1 MAVIITV
8 IVALGACVI
17 LTLAVI
23 ILRQN
28 SRIEEMLRTTSD
40 QFRSEQSRSLVS
52 EESRRMALETLV
64 KSLEDKL
71 KTYQDLL
78 RQWENDRATKF
89 GQIEKELSNASQAT
103 LRLSDTTGKLT
114 NILGN
119 VKLRG
124 QWGERMAE
132 DIISYAGLLEGVNYL
147 KQTAQTS
154 CSTRP
159 DFIFLLPDGK
169 KLNMDVKFPLDN
181 YLKMANAIS
190 DLERDA
196 AKKDFFKN
204 VRARMKELQS
214 REYINPAE
222 NTLDFVLLFIP
233 NEQVFAFILEAE
245 AGIMDEALKE
255 KILLCSPFTLY
266 AVLSVVRQAHEH
278 FRFEK
283 DIKKILAHIDL
294 FTKHFDTFKTRFEDI
309 GTLIRKLEEKYTD
322 VRDVSFRNVD
332 TKLRHIEE
340 YRKGR
345 LETVADHV
353 PVSEGE

>member
-1 MAVIITV
+1 MVV
-8 IVALGACVI
+8 SVVLGIAACVI
-17 LTLAVI
+17 LALAVL

-28 SRIEEMLRTTSD
+28 SRIEEMLRVTAD
-40 QFRSEQSRSLVS
+40 QSKSEQARSLVS
-52 EESRRMALETLV
+52 EETRRMALEGLV
-64 KSLEDKL
+64 RSLEEKL

-132 DIISYAGLLEGVNYL
+132 DIVSYAGLLEGINYL
-147 KQTAQTS
+147 KQTAQAS
-154 CSTRP
+154 SSTRP

-181 YLKMANAIS
+181 YLKMANAAS

-233 NEQVFAFILEAE
+233 NEQVFAFIHEAE
-245 AGIMDEALKE
+245 PGIMDEALKE

-266 AVLSVVRQAHEH
+266 AILSVVRQAHEH

-283 DIKKILAHIDL
+283 DIKKILSHIDL

-309 GTLIRKLEEKYTD
+309 GALIRKLEEKYTD
-322 VRDVSFRNVD
+322 VRDVSFKNVD

-345 LETVADHV
+345 LENVVEPA
-353 PVSEGE
+353 PLAEGEQ

>member
-1 MAVIITV
+1 MVV
-8 IVALGACVI
+8 SVVLGIAACVI
-17 LTLAVI
+17 LALAVI

-28 SRIEEMLRTTSD
+28 SRIEEMLRMTAD
-40 QFRSEQSRSLVS
+40 QFKSEQARSLVS
-52 EESRRMALETLV
+52 EETRRMALEALV
-64 KSLEDKL
+64 RSLEEKL

-78 RQWENDRATKF
+78 RQWENDRAAKF

-132 DIISYAGLLEGVNYL
+132 DIVSYAGLLEGINYL
-147 KQTAQTS
+147 KQTAQAS
-154 CSTRP
+154 SSTRP

-181 YLKMANAIS
+181 YLKMANAAS

-233 NEQVFAFILEAE
+233 NEQVFAFIHEAE
-245 AGIMDEALKE
+245 PGIMDEALKE

-283 DIKKILAHIDL
+283 DIKKILSHIDL

-309 GTLIRKLEEKYTD
+309 GALIRKLEEKYTD
-322 VRDVSFRNVD
+322 VRDVSFKNVD

-345 LETVADHV
+345 LENVVEPA
-353 PVSEGE
+353 PLAEGEQ

>member
-1 MAVIITV
+1 MTLFVFAGI
-8 IVALGACVI
+8 AGFVI
-17 LTLAVI
+17 LALAVV

-28 SRIEEMLRTTSD
+28 SRIEEMLRITSE
-40 QFRSEQSRSLVS
+40 QFRSEQSRTLVS

-64 KSLEDKL
+64 KSLEEKL
-71 KTYQDLL
+71 KAYQDLL
-78 RQWENDRATKF
+78 RQWENDRAEKF

-103 LRLSDTTGKLT
+103 LRLSDTTGKLS

-132 DIISYAGLLEGVNYL
+132 DIISYAGLLEGINYL
-147 KQTAQTS
+147 KQTAQAS
-154 CSTRP
+154 SATRP

-181 YLKMANAIS
+181 YLKMANALS
-190 DLERDA
+190 DVERDA

-214 REYINPAE
+214 REYINSAE

-233 NEQVFAFILEAE
+233 NEQVFAFIHEAE
-245 AGIMDEALKE
+245 PGIMDEALKE

-266 AVLSVVRQAHEH
+266 AVLAVVRQAHEH

-283 DIKKILAHIDL
+283 DIKKILSHIDL
-294 FTKHFDTFKTRFEDI
+294 FTKHFDTFKNRFEDI
-309 GTLIRKLEEKYTD
+309 GALIHKLEEKYTD
-322 VRDVSFRNVD
+322 VRDVSFKNVD

-345 LETVADHV
+345 LQDV
-353 PVSEGE
+353 PDAAVLPGGE